1 MVKVEEPE
9 PEDPFALDCK
19 GDKDARLK
27 REVLLNAKYK
37 ELLAE
42 RNDMMAANCKE
53 S

>member
-9 PEDPFALDCK
+9 PEDPFALDCE